1 MTPLSTLKSLINSRR
16 PALAKHSQRITA
28 WLGATLALAILAGCA
43 SPLTTKVSN
52 FNQWPQDAAGSS
64 FSFTVPASKGYELE
78 QQSYENQ
85 VQAELNTQGLQR
97 AESAQNAR
105 FEVDLITSSS
115 LSEDKYLQPVYQDF
129 YIYQPPHRDLQGNL
143 YWPPSLFAP
152 RYVGEREI
160 TRTLQTST
168 LRVQIRDRAALAKP
182 GVVFESQ
189 ATYAGDPKD
198 LPTLVPYLVRAVF
211 AGFPGTNGSIK
222 LVKFDA
228 KTGELIKP

>member
-1 MTPLSTLKSLINSRR
+1 MTRLLTLKILINSSRYQ
-16 PALAKHSQRITA
+16 LAKHWQRVKA
-28 WLGATLALAILAGCA
+28 RLAASLAVALIAGCA
-43 SPLTTKVSN
+43 GPLTTKVSN
-52 FNQWPQDAAGSS
+52 FNQWPQDAAGSN
-64 FSFTVPASKGYELE
+64 FIFTVPASKGYELE

-85 VQAELNTQGLQR
+85 VQAELAKQGLQP
-97 AESAQNAR
+97 AKSAQNAR

-129 YIYQPPHRDLQGNL
+129 YIYQPPHRDQNGNL

-168 LRVQIRDRAALAKP
+168 LRVQIRDRAAIAKP

-189 ATYAGDPKD
+189 ATYEGDQRD
-198 LPTLVPYLVRAVF
+198 LPKLVPYLARAVF
-211 AGFPGTNGSIK
+211 NGFPGMNGSIK
-222 LVKFDA
+222 LVKFDT
-228 KTGELIKP
+228 KTGELLKP